1 MENFTYWIK
10 GFSSSQFITYK
21 LNIIDKF
28 KSTGNYICKN
38 NLLLYFLAI
47 FHLFFFTVIL
57 SIYI

>member
-10 GFSSSQFITYK
+10 GLSSSQFIIYK
-21 LNIIDKF
+21 LNIIDRF

-38 NLLLYFLAI
+38 YLLLYFLVI
-47 FHLFFFTVIL
+47 FYLFFLIIIL

>member
-10 GFSSSQFITYK
+10 GLSSSQFITYK

-38 NLLLYFLAI
+38 NLLLYFLTI
-47 FHLFFFTVIL
+47 FHLFFL
-57 SIYI
+57 L